1 MHGFISTRVMVA
13 SLLIALPMAGLSV
26 ASNFPPQIK
35 AGNHRLVLNGWG
47 PRTKFF
53 LELYEAGLYVTKAQS
68 NPTVIA
74 DADEPMAIRVKITS
88 SMVSRT
94 KLMQSLNDGFQ
105 TVTKGKLEPI
115 QNGVNQFR
123 SFLSEDVKSGDR
135 FDFVY
140 LPRHGLVIN
149 KNGQFKGVV
158 PGLAFKQALFNIW
171 LSNEPVDA
179 TLKQAMLK
187 GAVQR

>member
-1 MHGFISTRVMVA
+1 
-13 SLLIALPMAGLSV
+13 
-26 ASNFPPQIK
+26 
-35 AGNHRLVLNGWG
+35 
-47 PRTKFF
+47 
-53 LELYEAGLYVTKAQS
+53 
-68 NPTVIA
+68 
-74 DADEPMAIRVKITS
+74 
-88 SMVSRT
+88 MVSRT

>member
-1 MHGFISTRVMVA
+1 MHGFISTRVTVA
-13 SLLIALPMAGLSV
+13 SLLIALSMAGLSV
-26 ASNFPPQIK
+26 GSNFPPQIK

-53 LELYEAGLYVTKAQS
+53 LELYEAGLYITKSQS
-68 NPTVIA
+68 NPAVIA
-74 DADEPMAIRVKITS
+74 AADEPMAIRVKITS
-88 SMVSRT
+88 SMVSRA

-115 QNGVNQFR
+115 RDGVKQFR
-123 SFLSEDVKSGDR
+123 SFLSEEVKSGDR

-140 LPRHGLVIN
+140 LPEHGLVIN